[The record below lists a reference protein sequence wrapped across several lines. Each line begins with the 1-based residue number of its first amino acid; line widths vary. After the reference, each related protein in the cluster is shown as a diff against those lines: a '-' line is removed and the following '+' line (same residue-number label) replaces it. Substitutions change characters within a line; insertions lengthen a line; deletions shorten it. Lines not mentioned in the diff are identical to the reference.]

1 MMDRTFVRAAL
12 FLLVAP
18 GFLAEVLSENTPILT
33 ALHPVPFV
41 LLILTYGV
49 PVVLIRE
56 IAVARRLN
64 VIGIILLGIGY
75 GMLNEGVLAKTLT
88 LPAGLPIAEFAG
100 YGKLGTVQSGWA
112 IFILFWHALHSVLY
126 PILLCDWLFPA
137 AAGRRWFVTPGAR
150 RLMYVMI
157 FAVLVLYSLYFL
169 VKERSDIGTFAF
181 YVALTLALAA
191 IAVRWCTTSDRPP
204 APPPVPSYA
213 PAFIGAAAICF
224 NIFQFWSPSHIPF
237 VAFLALTAGTV
248 LLAAG
253 AMHRAGWRP
262 VPELLM
268 FGLGDYLTFALL
280 ASLLSFTSNRHGA
293 EGVAAGAIFLLV
305 FLYLIRAVRRHPPG
319 RIGPPPHAI
328 GQ

>member
-1 MMDRTFVRAAL
+1 MDRASVRAAL

-18 GFLAEVLSENTPILT
+18 GLLAEVLSENTPLLT
-33 ALHPVPFV
+33 ALHPAPFV
-41 LLILTYGV
+41 LLILSYGV

-56 IAVARRLN
+56 LAVARRLN

-137 AAGRRWFVTPGAR
+137 AAGRRWFVSRGAR
-150 RLMYVMI
+150 RLVYVM
-157 FAVLVLYSLYFL
+157 VLTVIVLYSLYFL
-169 VKERSDIGTFAF
+169 VKVRSDVGTFAF
-181 YVALTLALAA
+181 YVSLTLALAG
-191 IAVRWCTTSDRPP
+191 IAVRWCLLDDGPAGAPRP
-204 APPPVPSYA
+204 APSYA
-213 PAFIGAAAICF
+213 PAFIGAAAIF
-224 NIFQFWSPSHIPF
+224 FYIFQFWSPSHIPF
-237 VAFLALTAGTV
+237 ATFLALTAGTI
-248 LLAAG
+248 LFAAG
-253 AMHRAGWRP
+253 AMRSAGWRP
-262 VPELLM
+262 VPELLL

-293 EGVAAGAIFLLV
+293 EGVAAAVIFLVLFV
-305 FLYLIRAVRRHPPG
+305 YLIRAVRRQPLG
-319 RIGPPPHAI
+319 RAA
-328 GQ
+328 